1 MLFKGATSTYRRLEY
16 LRMEIFLFL
25 LVFEVLPRHQEVVV
39 FLQTAFVAPST
50 KDFLM
55 TLKYSVINIARHFDA
70 TFSQIFKMVAV
81 KPTFVSIF
89 LIGIWHFAQAGRVRR
104 MDSSIIEV
112 NGKLGMYLNV
122 PSQCY
127 TIYDSIIE
135 RLEACKS
142 GRNLGH
148 PNLDQGCLIQ
158 VSRSTVWKFSNFPA
172 TMILREINF
181 GCHFIN
187 QN

>member
-1 MLFKGATSTYRRLEY
+1 
-16 LRMEIFLFL
+16 
-25 LVFEVLPRHQEVVV
+25 
-39 FLQTAFVAPST
+39 
-50 KDFLM
+50 M

-70 TFSQIFKMVAV
+70 TFSQILKMVAV

-158 VSRSTVWKFSNFPA
+158 VSRSTVWKLSHFSV
-172 TMILREINF
+172 TLVLREINF

-187 QN
+187 QNWFHVKSKWQKNLEFFPHWEIRKLLQIETIFCQNLMLKIMYHFVSISIE

>member
-1 MLFKGATSTYRRLEY
+1 MQITEMSRFLRNRLLKAQHWAY
-16 LRMEIFLFL
+16 LRNGNFLF
-25 LVFEVLPRHQEVVV
+25 LVFEVLPNHQEVV
-39 FLQTAFVAPST
+39 FLQTALVAPAT
-50 KDFLM
+50 KNFLM
-55 TLKYSVINIARHFDA
+55 TLKCSMINIARNFDA
-70 TFSQIFKMVAV
+70 TLSQIFKMVAF
-81 KPTFVSIF
+81 KPTFVSIC

-158 VSRSTVWKFSNFPA
+158 VNIIYSASK
-172 TMILREINF
+172 INSPISIF
-181 GCHFIN
+181 V
-187 QN
+187 

>member
-1 MLFKGATSTYRRLEY
+1 M
-16 LRMEIFLFL
+16 
-25 LVFEVLPRHQEVVV
+25 V
-39 FLQTAFVAPST
+39 FLQTAFVAPAT

-70 TFSQIFKMVAV
+70 TFSQILKMVAV

-158 VSRSTVWKFSNFPA
+158 VSRSTVWKISNFPA
-172 TMILREINF
+172 TDFFVKLISGGFEF
-181 GCHFIN
+181 
-187 QN
+187 

>member
-1 MLFKGATSTYRRLEY
+1 MPLQHFSKRCFKIMQIRINVKVFTGKGATLAYLRLEY
-16 LRMEIFLFL
+16 FENGNFLFL
-25 LVFEVLPRHQEVVV
+25 LVPQHQEVV
-39 FLQTAFVAPST
+39 FLQTAFVAPAT

-55 TLKYSVINIARHFDA
+55 TLKYSVINIARNFDA
-70 TFSQIFKMVAV
+70 TFSQIFKMVAF
-81 KPTFVSIF
+81 KPTFVVIF

-158 VSRSTVWKFSNFPA
+158 VST
-172 TMILREINF
+172 
-181 GCHFIN
+181 
-187 QN
+187 